1 MLASR
6 DRWQDGKQV
15 VEDVAV
21 DGISDTIALGCLPSV
36 GLQLLFHVRRVG
48 LRLSLLLLVQFIFVF
63 LGFV

>member
-21 DGISDTIALGCLPSV
+21 DGISDTIALGWLPSA
-36 GLQLLFHVRRVG
+36 GLQLLFHVRRG